1 MIVHA
6 RGSKAFTLIEILI
19 AILLIGAI
27 GIATFSLFYR
37 IVSMKEMLSQR
48 TMVRAD
54 LDAMTR
60 EIERA
65 LVTSFASGNGYKFK
79 GTSQRIDV
87 PCRIE
92 RLDALMATI
101 SDSPSPPAP
110 TEGMFSMWYDAPTQQ
125 ILASTASGAQ
135 RSLQGEPLVRSV
147 SAIRMRYRVGD
158 IWEETFTPS
167 PRQGLPRA
175 VEVSIWLGNGDTSTQ
190 DLGGIDTSGRRG
202 EATDMDTDMD
212 LDMDMEGTMPTTPAD
227 VSFVVTVPDA
237 QEEAPLESGGA

>member
-1 MIVHA
+1 MRHF

-37 IVSMKEMLSQR
+37 IVSIKEMLSQR

-65 LVTSFASGNGYKFK
+65 LVTSFASGNGFVFK

-92 RLDALMATI
+92 RLDALMATL
-101 SDSPSPPAP
+101 SDSPSPPVAS
-110 TEGMFSMWYDAPTQQ
+110 EGLFSMWYDASTQQ
-125 ILASTASGAQ
+125 ILASTAGPAQ
-135 RSLQGEPLVRSV
+135 RNPQGEALVRSV

-158 IWEETFTPS
+158 LWEESFTPS
-167 PRQGLPRA
+167 QRQGLPKA
-175 VEVSIWLGNGDTSTQ
+175 VEVSIWLGNSDTSTQ
-190 DLGGIDTSGRRG
+190 DLGGIDASERNG
-202 EATDMDTDMD
+202 EPSEVEFDDMEI
-212 LDMDMEGTMPTTPAD
+212 EGTMPTTPAD

-237 QEEAPLESGGA
+237 QEVATLEAEGA